1 MCPRVSVIIPT
12 YNCKEYVCEAVDSV
26 LNQSF
31 KDFELI
37 IVNDG
42 STDGTEQV
50 LKKYFEGFS
59 DKIKYI
65 EQENKGISAARN
77 IGIQTSSGEFI
88 AFLDADDLWLP
99 EKLATQIV
107 VFDTNPNIG
116 FVHTNTYG
124 FGGLSGTYLNRY
136 WMSPE
141 QIKKH
146 SGYIFFEHYFRNIR
160 ITVSTVMIR
169 RECLDKV
176 GIFDEYLSLLGC
188 EDRDL
193 FLRILWQFE
202 AIYVDEPLAKYRDRT
217 DSMGQDF
224 GKMIIAQEYVYDKIT
239 KLYGLPNSYKK
250 KALSSVYYEWA
261 SAFYSSLHIREG
273 LKLQLKSII
282 YNPMNP
288 YNYNLTRKMLKQ
300 LSIAFKD
307 KIV

>member
-50 LKKYFEGFS
+50 LKKYFEGFP

-65 EQENKGISAARN
+65 EQENKGISVARN
-77 IGIQTSSGEFI
+77 IGIRASSGEFI

-107 VFDTNPNIG
+107 VFDTNPNVR

-124 FGGLSGTYLNRY
+124 FGGPEGTYLNRY
-136 WMSPE
+136 WMSRE

-146 SGYIFFEHYFRNIR
+146 SGYIFFELYFRNIR

-176 GIFDEYLSLLGC
+176 GIYDEYLSLLGC
-188 EDRDL
+188 EDREL

-202 AIYVDEPLAKYRDRT
+202 AIYVDEPLAKYRDRA
-217 DSMGQDF
+217 DSMGQNF
-224 GKMIIAQEYVYDKIT
+224 EKMIIAQEYVYDKIA

-250 KALSSVYYEWA
+250 KGLSSVYYEWA

-273 LKLQLKSII
+273 LKFQLKSII